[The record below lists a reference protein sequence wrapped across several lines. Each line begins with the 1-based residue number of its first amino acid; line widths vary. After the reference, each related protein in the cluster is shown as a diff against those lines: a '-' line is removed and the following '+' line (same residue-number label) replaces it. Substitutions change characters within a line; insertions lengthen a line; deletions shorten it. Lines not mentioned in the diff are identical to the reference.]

1 MSWGRYLRLVV
12 IVIAAGLLTLVE
24 GLAQQRPVAE
34 MALTNDNHQ
43 PATVDPAPRSL
54 LERGPLV
61 NIAKSSDEDGA
72 RPSQPPGEAEAS
84 AHKPIPIPEVLFLPR
99 ADQLSPLDQAY
110 LDAFSILI
118 QDNSCSRF
126 YGGSRVITV
135 LNQLKKQ
142 LKQTYMDS
150 NVAVKMS
157 GSTMSVMSLKYGFS
171 YRLFDKA
178 ELNLRGSFYH
188 DNSFRG
194 NGTVPAIGSFS
205 PNTREARATILL
217 HELGHLVEKA
227 HEVWLLPNDGK
238 NELLSNK
245 NTRQIVAVCG
255 EQIRQLSRTSFE
267 TELQAA
273 RSTLVGPTVQ
283 ASIQQ

>member
-1 MSWGRYLRLVV
+1 MIS
-12 IVIAAGLLTLVE
+12 
-24 GLAQQRPVAE
+24 
-34 MALTNDNHQ
+34 HQ
-43 PATVDPAPRSL
+43 PARSVDQRFALPVAQTK
-54 LERGPLV
+54 V
-61 NIAKSSDEDGA
+61 NIAKSSDEDAA
-72 RPSQPPGEAEAS
+72 RASQPPRAAEAPT
-84 AHKPIPIPEVLFLPR
+84 HKPIPIPEVLFLPR
-99 ADQLSPLDQAY
+99 ANQLSPLDQAY

-150 NVAVKMS
+150 TLAVKMS
-157 GSTMSVMSLKYGFS
+157 GSTMSVMSLNYGFS

-188 DNSFRG
+188 DNTFRV

-217 HELGHLVEKA
+217 HELG
-227 HEVWLLPNDGK
+227 PP
-238 NELLSNK
+238 
-245 NTRQIVAVCG
+245 R
-255 EQIRQLSRTSFE
+255 
-267 TELQAA
+267 
-273 RSTLVGPTVQ
+273 
-283 ASIQQ
+283 